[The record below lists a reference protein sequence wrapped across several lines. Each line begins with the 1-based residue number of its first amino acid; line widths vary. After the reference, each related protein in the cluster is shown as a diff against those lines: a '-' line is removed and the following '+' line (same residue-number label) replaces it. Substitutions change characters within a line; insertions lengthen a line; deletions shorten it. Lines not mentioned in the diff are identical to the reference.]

1 MGRTRERRREAE
13 EGDDELTANEGVAR
27 RRKERVTVVD
37 TSESRRLV
45 ESHPPLRSFFR
56 LARGIFHPNRV
67 VGRIQAGVGRF
78 RWVWA
83 GVETSRGL
91 NELIFSLDQYSTP
104 DRVLHRGW
112 ALTPAIPGQNEQA
125 LSAPV
130 LS

>member
-91 NELIFSLDQYSTP
+91 NELIFFSGPVFYP
-104 DRVLHRGW
+104 R
-112 ALTPAIPGQNEQA
+112 PG
-125 LSAPV
+125 APQG
-130 LS
+130 LGFDPGHSRPKRTSP